1 MNCTLPRPCYH
12 PAEMAIPVIEA
23 ENLRKC
29 YGDFTAVDGISFTVQ
44 QGELFGLLGPNGAG
58 KTSTIRMIYGYSPRS
73 GGALKVFGEDIT
85 THWRAI
91 RTRIG
96 VCHQDNSLDE
106 EISVRDNLEIF
117 AGFFG
122 IPRHIARAR
131 ATRLLEFFGLE
142 NREKLDVK
150 SLSGGMMRRL
160 ALARG
165 LMNEPDLLILDE
177 PTTGLDPQTRHQLW
191 DRLAQLK
198 QQGVTILLTT
208 HYMEEASLLC
218 DRLIIVD
225 HGKILVEGRPRDLI
239 SKYVGNKVIENS
251 PVCTTL
257 RDYVITHA
265 LDHEDLGHRML
276 IYCKDNEAIYDEITR
291 AYCHDNCILR
301 MGTLEDVFLKLTGRE
316 LRE

>member
-1 MNCTLPRPCYH
+1 MNNP
-12 PAEMAIPVIEA
+12 IIEA
-23 ENLRKC
+23 KNLSKR
-29 YGDFTAVDGISFTVQ
+29 YGDFCAVNEISFTVEK
-44 QGELFGLLGPNGAG
+44 GELFGLLGPNGAG
-58 KTSTIRMIYGYSPRS
+58 KTSTIRMIYGFSPRS
-73 GGALKVFGEDIT
+73 GGSLKVFGEDIT
-85 THWRAI
+85 THWRSI
-91 RTRIG
+91 RNRIG

-117 AGFFG
+117 AGFYG
-122 IPRHIARAR
+122 LSRPVARER
-131 ATRLLEFFGLE
+131 ASKLLDFFGLDH
-142 NREKLDVK
+142 REKMDVK

-239 SKYVGNKVIENS
+239 LKYVGNKVIENS
-251 PVCTTL
+251 PVCTEL
-257 RDYVITHA
+257 RNYVVTHSLDY
-265 LDHEDLGHRML
+265 EDLGHRML
-276 IYCKDNEAIYDEITR
+276 IYCKDNDALFDEITHS
-291 AYCHDNCILR
+291 YCHDNCILR

>member
-1 MNCTLPRPCYH
+1 MSTT
-12 PAEMAIPVIEA
+12 VIEA

-29 YGDFTAVDGISFTVQ
+29 YGEFFAVNDISFTVQ
-44 QGELFGLLGPNGAG
+44 QGELFGILGPNGAG
-58 KTSTIRMIYGYSPRS
+58 KTSTIRMIYGFSPRS
-73 GGALKVFGEDIT
+73 GGSLKVFGEDIT
-85 THWRAI
+85 THWRSI
-91 RTRIG
+91 RSRIG

-122 IPRHIARAR
+122 LSKQVYRDR
-131 ATRLLEFFGLE
+131 ATKLLGFFGLE
-142 NREKLDVK
+142 SREKQNVK
-150 SLSGGMMRRL
+150 TLSGGMMRRL

-165 LMNEPDLLILDE
+165 LINEPDLLILDE

-218 DRLIIVD
+218 DRLISVD

-239 SKYVGNKVIENS
+239 AKYVGNKVIENN
-251 PVCTTL
+251 PVCPEL
-257 RDYVITHA
+257 RDYVIA
-265 LDHEDLGHRML
+265 NNLDHEDLGHRML
-276 IYCKDNEAIYDEITR
+276 IYCRDNDTLFDEITR
-291 AYCHDNCILR
+291 NYCHDNCILR
-301 MGTLEDVFLKLTGRE
+301 IGTLEDVFLKLTGRE

>member
-1 MNCTLPRPCYH
+1 
-12 PAEMAIPVIEA
+12 MATPVIET
-23 ENLRKC
+23 ENLQKC
-29 YGDFTAVDGISFTVQ
+29 YGAFTAVDGISFSVH

-58 KTSTIRMIYGYSPRS
+58 KTSTIRMIYGFSPRT
-73 GGALKVFGEDIT
+73 GGSLKVFGEDIT
-85 THWRAI
+85 THWRSI
-91 RTRIG
+91 RARIG

-122 IPRHIARAR
+122 LPRTVARER
-131 ATRLLEFFGLE
+131 ATKLLDFFGLGSRE
-142 NREKLDVK
+142 NINVK
-150 SLSGGMMRRL
+150 ALSGGMMRRL

-165 LMNEPDLLILDE
+165 LINEPDLIILDE

-191 DRLAQLK
+191 DRLAELK
-198 QQGVTILLTT
+198 RRGVTILLTT

-239 SKYVGNKVIENS
+239 AKYVGNKVIENS
-251 PVCTTL
+251 PVCEKL
-257 RDYVITHA
+257 RDYVMTHA
-265 LDHEDLGHRML
+265 VDHEDLGHRML
-276 IYCKDNEAIYDEITR
+276 IYCKDDEAIYDEITR
-291 AYCHDNCILR
+291 SYCHDNCILR

>member
-1 MNCTLPRPCYH
+1 MDT
-12 PAEMAIPVIEA
+12 PVIEA
-23 ENLRKC
+23 TQLRKC
-29 YGDFTAVDGISFTVQ
+29 YGDFTAVDGISFAVQ
-44 QGELFGLLGPNGAG
+44 KGELFGLLGPNGAG
-58 KTSTIRMIYGYSPRS
+58 KTSTIRMIYGFSPRS
-73 GGALKVFGEDIT
+73 GGSLKVFGEDIT
-85 THWRAI
+85 THWRSI
-91 RTRIG
+91 RARIG

-122 IPRHIARAR
+122 IPAGVARDR
-131 ATRLLEFFGLE
+131 ASRLLEFFGLE
-142 NREKLDVK
+142 NREKLNVK

-198 QQGVTILLTT
+198 QRGVTILLTT

-225 HGKILVEGRPRDLI
+225 HGKILVEGRPKDLI
-239 SKYVGNKVIENS
+239 AQYVGNKVIENS
-251 PVCTTL
+251 PVCPTL
-257 RDYVITHA
+257 RDYVISHA

-276 IYCKDNEAIYDEITR
+276 IYCKDHEAIYEEITR
-291 AYCHDNCILR
+291 SYCHDNCILR

>member
-1 MNCTLPRPCYH
+1 MNS
-12 PAEMAIPVIEA
+12 PVIEA
-23 ENLRKC
+23 NNLSKR
-29 YGDFTAVDGISFTVQ
+29 YGDFCAVNEISFTVKK
-44 QGELFGLLGPNGAG
+44 GELFGLLGPNGAG
-58 KTSTIRMIYGYSPRS
+58 KTSTIRMIYGFSPRS
-73 GGALKVFGEDIT
+73 GGSLKVFGEDIT
-85 THWRAI
+85 THWRSI
-91 RTRIG
+91 RNRIG

-122 IPRHIARAR
+122 LSRPVARER
-131 ATRLLEFFGLE
+131 ASKLLDFFGLE
-142 NREKLDVK
+142 HREKMDVK

-239 SKYVGNKVIENS
+239 LKYVGNKVIENS
-251 PVCTTL
+251 PVCSKL
-257 RDYVITHA
+257 RDYIATHS

-276 IYCKDNEAIYDEITR
+276 IYCKDNDALFDEITR
-291 AYCHDNCILR
+291 SYCHDNCILR

>member
-1 MNCTLPRPCYH
+1 
-12 PAEMAIPVIEA
+12 MAIPVIEA

-29 YGDFTAVDGISFTVQ
+29 YGAFAAVDGLSFSVQ

-73 GGALKVFGEDIT
+73 GGSLKVFGEDIT
-85 THWRAI
+85 THWRSI
-91 RTRIG
+91 RARIG

-122 IPRHIARAR
+122 IPRTIARDR
-131 ATRLLEFFGLE
+131 TTKLLEFFGLE
-142 NREKLDVK
+142 NREKMNVK

-225 HGKILVEGRPRDLI
+225 HGKILVEGRPQDLI

-251 PVCTTL
+251 PVCSKL
-257 RDYVITHA
+257 RDYVITNA

-276 IYCKDNEAIYDEITR
+276 IYCKNNEAIYDEITR
-291 AYCHDNCILR
+291 LYCHDNCILR
-301 MGTLEDVFLKLTGRE
+301 MGTLEDVFLKLTG
-316 LRE
+316 LSLFAAKNDVSP

>member
-1 MNCTLPRPCYH
+1 
-12 PAEMAIPVIEA
+12 MATPVIEA

-29 YGDFTAVDGISFTVQ
+29 YGDFTAVDDISFTVQ

-58 KTSTIRMIYGYSPRS
+58 KTSTIRMIYGFSPRS
-73 GGALKVFGEDIT
+73 GGSLKVFGKDIT
-85 THWRAI
+85 HHWRAI
-91 RTRIG
+91 RARIG
-96 VCHQDNSLDE
+96 VCHQDDSLDE

-122 IPRHIARAR
+122 IPHDVAHERS
-131 ATRLLEFFGLE
+131 TKLLEFFGLE
-142 NREKLDVK
+142 SREKLNVK
-150 SLSGGMMRRL
+150 ALSGGMMRRL

-198 QQGVTILLTT
+198 QRGVTILLTT

-225 HGKILVEGRPRDLI
+225 HGKILIEGRPRDLI
-239 SKYVGNKVIENS
+239 AKYVGNKVIENN
-251 PVCTTL
+251 PVCSGL
-257 RDYVITHA
+257 RDFVVAHQ

-276 IYCKDNEAIYDEITR
+276 IYCKDNEAMYDEITR
-291 AYCHDNCILR
+291 SYCHENCVLR

>member
-1 MNCTLPRPCYH
+1 MDT
-12 PAEMAIPVIEA
+12 PVIEA
-23 ENLRKC
+23 KDLRKC
-29 YGDFTAVDGISFTVQ
+29 YGAFTAVDGISFAVK
-44 QGELFGLLGPNGAG
+44 QGELFGLLGTNGAG
-58 KTSTIRMIYGYSPRS
+58 KTSTIRMIYGFSPSS
-73 GGALKVFGEDIT
+73 GGSLRVFGEDIS
-85 THWRAI
+85 THWRSI
-91 RTRIG
+91 RARIG

-122 IPRHIARAR
+122 ISRAVARER
-131 ATRLLEFFGLE
+131 TTKLLEFFGLE
-142 NREKLDVK
+142 NRENINVK
-150 SLSGGMMRRL
+150 TLSGGMMRRL

-165 LMNEPDLLILDE
+165 LVNEPDLLILDE

-225 HGKILVEGRPRDLI
+225 HGRILVEGRPRDLI
-239 SKYVGNKVIENS
+239 AKYVGNKVIENS
-251 PVCTTL
+251 PVCSRL
-257 RDYVITHA
+257 RDYVIDQS

-276 IYCKDNEAIYDEITR
+276 IYCKDKESIYDEITR
-291 AYCHDNCILR
+291 SYCHDNCILR

>member
-1 MNCTLPRPCYH
+1 M
-12 PAEMAIPVIEA
+12 VIDA

-29 YGDFTAVDGISFTVQ
+29 YGDFTAVNGISFSVQ

-73 GGALKVFGEDIT
+73 AGSLKVFGEDIA
-85 THWRAI
+85 THWRTI
-91 RTRIG
+91 RSRIG

-122 IPRHIARAR
+122 LSRAIARER
-131 ATRLLEFFGLE
+131 ATKLLDFFGLE
-142 NREKLDVK
+142 NRENLNVK

-165 LMNEPDLLILDE
+165 LINEPDLLILDE

-198 QQGVTILLTT
+198 KQGVTILLTT

-225 HGKILVEGRPRDLI
+225 QGKILVEGRPRDLI
-239 SKYVGNKVIENS
+239 ARYVGNKVIENS
-251 PVCTTL
+251 PVCFKL
-257 RDYVITHA
+257 RDYVITSS
-265 LDHEDLGHRML
+265 LDYEDLGHRML
-276 IYCKDNEAIYDEITR
+276 IYCKDNESVFDEITR
-291 AYCHDNCILR
+291 SYCHDNCILR
-301 MGTLEDVFLKLTGRE
+301 MGTLEDVFLRLTGRE